1 MALTITDAARLSND
15 VLLTG
20 VIETIVKESPVLQTM
35 PFVEIVGNGLT
46 YNQENAAP
54 SASFMD
60 WTQ

>member
-35 PFVEIVGNGLT
+35 P
-46 YNQENAAP
+46 
-54 SASFMD
+54 
-60 WTQ
+60 